1 MPRILVVEADPH
13 ERSMLRMIF
22 EIAGHEV
29 AEAEDGAAAL
39 RSVGQSRPDLV
50 VIDIMMPVR
59 GGTEFIQQ
67 LRDAPAT
74 AAVPILASSA
84 GCHFACSPDIVL
96 FKPSG
101 EHVLAIA
108 RALLAVSSGS
118 SAATTAETGSAAS
131 LRVLRFGM
139 LPVSPGPRH
148 GLIKHEH
155 CGSDASRPAAG

>member
-39 RSVGQSRPDLV
+39 RAVRQSRPDLV
-50 VIDIMMPVR
+50 VIDIMMPVS

-67 LRDAPAT
+67 LRDEPAT

-108 RALLAVSSGS
+108 HALLAVGSGS
-118 SAATTAETGSAAS
+118 SAATTAENGSAGS
-131 LRVLRFGM
+131 LQVVPLWN
-139 LPVSPGPRH
+139 
-148 GLIKHEH
+148 
-155 CGSDASRPAAG
+155 AAGESRAPAWSYQA

>member
-29 AEAEDGAAAL
+29 AVAEDGATAQRAV
-39 RSVGQSRPDLV
+39 RQSWPDLV

-59 GGTEFIQQ
+59 DGTEFIQQ
-67 LRDAPAT
+67 LRDDPAT
-74 AAVPILASSA
+74 AAVPVLASSA
-84 GCHFACSPDIVL
+84 GCQFACSPDVVA
-96 FKPSG
+96 FKPHG

-108 RALLAVSSGS
+108 HALLAVSSGS
-118 SAATTAETGSAAS
+118 SAAMTAEGGSAGS
-131 LRVLRFGM
+131 LQVFP

-148 GLIKHEH
+148 GLINHEH
-155 CGSDASRPAAG
+155 CGSGASRPAAG